1 VARIKLSKQGFT
13 YLSVIMAELGME
25 LGEGKKNERPD
36 ALRIAFA
43 KGLTADSLPDENEK
57 KDWSDFE
64 APTTAIAKENNL
76 LLFKHLMINRLGKKI
91 PDEEI
96 EKYISLFIDHGLKV
110 MYQEIQNL
118 THMDNYIIYLWE
130 KHANMIK

>member
-1 VARIKLSKQGFT
+1 
-13 YLSVIMAELGME
+13 M
-25 LGEGKKNERPD
+25 
-36 ALRIAFA
+36 
-43 KGLTADSLPDENEK
+43 
-57 KDWSDFE
+57 
-64 APTTAIAKENNL
+64 
-76 LLFKHLMINRLGKKI
+76 FKHLMINRLGKKI